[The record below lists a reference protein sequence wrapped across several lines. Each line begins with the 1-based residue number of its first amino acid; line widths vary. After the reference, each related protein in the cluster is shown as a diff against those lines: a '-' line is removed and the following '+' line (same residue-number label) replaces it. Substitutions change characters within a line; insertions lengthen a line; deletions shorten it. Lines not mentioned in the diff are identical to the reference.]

1 MEERKQY
8 REELLKWCNN
18 ISSYWE
24 SMKPKLL
31 NFFDIKYLDELETS
45 CRELKEKLQEDQTEE
60 IDNYM
65 LAKNL
70 YEHWEQLNSEAFVYQ
85 EDIKVKSDR
94 CVEIEEHKEYHE
106 DLLEWCNNIL
116 FHWESIKPRFSK
128 LFDIKS
134 LEEWERSCH
143 ELKEKLQNDLKVD
156 LNDYQRAQ
164 SLYEQW
170 DLLNS
175 EVHAYQELL

>member
-1 MEERKQY
+1 
-8 REELLKWCNN
+8 
-18 ISSYWE
+18 
-24 SMKPKLL
+24 
-31 NFFDIKYLDELETS
+31 LEKS
-45 CRELKEKLQEDQTEE
+45 WSELKEKLQQDQTED
-60 IDNYM
+60 IDNYL

-70 YEHWEQLNSEAFVYQ
+70 YEQWDLINSEAFVYQ
-85 EDIKVKSDR
+85 EESKVKSDR
-94 CVEIEEHKEYHE
+94 CVEIEEHKEYRE
-106 DLLEWCNNIL
+106 GLLEWCNNIH

-143 ELKEKLQNDLKVD
+143 ELKEKLQSDLKVD

-170 DLLNS
+170 YLLNS
-175 EVHAYQELL
+175 EVHAYQELI